1 VARSPPTVQ
10 HGSPGVHEMGIFP
23 LVSIASGSALCND
36 VVLKLQLLHPAARVV
51 RTYVRI
57 AMLGF
62 G

>member
-1 VARSPPTVQ
+1 
-10 HGSPGVHEMGIFP
+10 MGIFP